1 MNSNLIRQ
9 RMAAYDQLP
18 SSLRTLLS
26 EVMDIPEKNAAA
38 LLLAHLNAGVPIEA
52 LMQILQKQLEK
63 DGGRVVR
70 KKRKS

>member
-1 MNSNLIRQ
+1 MKNNLIAE

-18 SSLRTLLS
+18 SALRTLLS

-63 DGGRVVR
+63 DGGRVMR
-70 KKRKS
+70 KMKN